1 LIIFPLF
8 FFLHNKISLFPFFI
22 YILSFFYVPY
32 VPVQYVLPPDLSIRH
47 SLTYD
52 MVLNYT
58 LTIRLFYG
66 ILFVIINLWWDGI
79 FGITKFVSK

>member
-1 LIIFPLF
+1 M
-8 FFLHNKISLFPFFI
+8 
-22 YILSFFYVPY
+22 
-32 VPVQYVLPPDLSIRH
+32 PVQYVLPPDLSIRH

-52 MVLNYT
+52 VVLNYT